1 MQFFE
6 PKTRGWVGSYSALN
20 LQGTASYI
28 EVPCKSLTTL
38 MREREHDHIDW
49 LKMDIEGA
57 EYRVLSDLLDRHVR
71 ISWLSVEFD
80 QPVPMKTTR
89 SMLGRLMSAGFAL
102 RHVDHWNFLF
112 ENER

>member
-1 MQFFE
+1 
-6 PKTRGWVGSYSALN
+6 
-20 LQGTASYI
+20 
-28 EVPCKSLTTL
+28 